1 VLLLGDQ
8 VSEKINKT
16 AIGAF
21 VLGALALL
29 VATVLILGSGKLFTR
44 EFVYITYFPGSVKGL
59 SVGAPVVFRGVKVG
73 RVTDISI
80 MTNPQSI
87 ELKIPVLFTVNPAK
101 FKGTRVE
108 FQRDAAAIRKAV
120 GLGLRTQLQT
130 QSFVTGQLM
139 LALDFFPEKPAAY
152 VGWDKDTRY
161 PEIPSIPSDIE
172 ELYKIVGALP
182 VKKIAENLNETLTS
196 IDALVHSIDA
206 KQTTKTLVSAIKE
219 VQTLV
224 RHVDAKLGPVVAS
237 ITKTSGAAAA
247 TLEETR
253 EAMVAVKGLVAASQ
267 STFDAAQAAL
277 KQSEETLQAYAPDSP
292 LITELN
298 RTLRQL
304 SATSRSFRNLSD
316 YLERH
321 PESLI
326 RGKSGGK
333 GDAR

>member
-21 VLGALALL
+21 VLGAVGLL
-29 VATVLILGSGKLFTR
+29 VAAILILGSGKLFTR
-44 EFVYITYFPGSVKGL
+44 EFVYITYFAGSVKGL

-108 FQRDAAAIRKAV
+108 FQRDAGAIGKAV
-120 GLGLRTQLQT
+120 ASGLRTQLQT

-139 LALDFFPEKPAAY
+139 LSLDFFPEKPAVY
-152 VGWDKDTRY
+152 VGWDKETRY
-161 PEIPSIPSDIE
+161 PEIPSIPSDFE

-182 VKKIAENLNETLTS
+182 VKKIAENLNETLAG
-196 IDALVHSIDA
+196 IDALIQSIDA
-206 KQTTKTLVSAIKE
+206 KQTTETLVSAVRE

-224 RHVDAKLGPVVAS
+224 RHVDARLGPVVTS
-237 ITKTSGAAAA
+237 ITKTSGAAER
-247 TLEETR
+247 TLEETQ

-267 STFDAAQAAL
+267 STFDAARAAL
-277 KQSEETLQAYAPDSP
+277 QQTEATLQGYSPDSP
-292 LITELN
+292 LIIELHK
-298 RTLRQL
+298 TLREL

-321 PESLI
+321 PESLL
-326 RGKSGGK
+326 RGKSGAK
-333 GDAR
+333 GDLR

>member
-1 VLLLGDQ
+1 MLLLGDQ

-21 VLGALALL
+21 VLGAVGLL
-29 VATVLILGSGKLFTR
+29 VAAILILGSGKLFTR
-44 EFVYITYFPGSVKGL
+44 EFVYITYFAGSVKGL
-59 SVGAPVVFRGVKVG
+59 NVGAPVVFRGVKVG

-80 MTNPQSI
+80 MTNPQSL

-108 FQRDAAAIRKAV
+108 FQRDAAAIGKAV

-139 LALDFFPEKPAAY
+139 LALDYFPDKPAAY
-152 VGWDKDTRY
+152 VGWDQDTRY

-182 VKKIAENLNETLTS
+182 VKKIAENLNQTLSS
-196 IDALVHSIDA
+196 IDALVHSIDG
-206 KQTTKTLVSAIKE
+206 KQTSETLVSAIRE

-224 RHVDAKLGPVVAS
+224 RHIDVKLGPVVAS
-237 ITKTSGAAAA
+237 ITKTSGAAEA

-253 EAMVAVKGLVAASQ
+253 EAMVAVKGLVASSQ
-267 STFDAAQAAL
+267 STFDAARAAL
-277 KQSEETLQAYAPDSP
+277 KQTEATLQAYSPDSP

-298 RTLRQL
+298 KTLRQL

-321 PESLI
+321 PESLL

-333 GDAR
+333 GDSR

>member
-21 VLGALALL
+21 VLGAVGLL
-29 VATVLILGSGKLFTR
+29 VAAILILGSGKLFTR
-44 EFVYITYFPGSVKGL
+44 EFVYITYFAGSVKGL

-108 FQRDAAAIRKAV
+108 FQRDAGAIGKAV
-120 GLGLRTQLQT
+120 ASGLRTQLQT

-139 LALDFFPEKPAAY
+139 LSLDFFPEKPAVY
-152 VGWDKDTRY
+152 VGWDKETRY
-161 PEIPSIPSDIE
+161 PEIPSIPSDLE

-182 VKKIAENLNETLTS
+182 VKKIAENLNETLAG
-196 IDALVHSIDA
+196 IDALIQSIDA
-206 KQTTKTLVSAIKE
+206 KQTTETLVSAVRE

-224 RHVDAKLGPVVAS
+224 RHVDARLGPVVTS
-237 ITKTSGAAAA
+237 ITKTSGAAER
-247 TLEETR
+247 TLEETQ

-267 STFDAAQAAL
+267 STFDAARAAL
-277 KQSEETLQAYAPDSP
+277 QQTEATLQGYSPDSP
-292 LITELN
+292 LIIELHK
-298 RTLRQL
+298 TLREL

-321 PESLI
+321 PESLL
-326 RGKSGGK
+326 RGKSGAK
-333 GDAR
+333 GDLR

>member
-8 VSEKINKT
+8 VSEKIGKT

-29 VATVLILGSGKLFTR
+29 VAAVLILGSGKLFTR
-44 EFVYITYFPGSVKGL
+44 EFVYITYFAGSVKGL
-59 SVGAPVVFRGVKVG
+59 NVGAPVVFRGVKVG

-80 MTNPQSI
+80 MTNPQSV

-108 FQRDAAAIRKAV
+108 FQRDAAAMRKAV

-139 LALDFFPEKPAAY
+139 LALDYFPDKPAAY
-152 VGWDKDTRY
+152 VGWEKDSNY
-161 PEIPSIPSDIE
+161 SEIPSIPSDLE

-182 VKKIAENLNETLTS
+182 VQKIAENLNGTLAS

-206 KQTTKTLVSAIKE
+206 KRTTKTLVSAVRE

-224 RHVDAKLGPVVAS
+224 RHVDAKLDPLVAS
-237 ITKTSGAAAA
+237 ITKTSGTAEV

-267 STFDAAQAAL
+267 GTFDAARAAL

-298 RTLRQL
+298 KTLRQL

-321 PESLI
+321 PESLL
-326 RGKSGGK
+326 RGKSGAK
-333 GDAR
+333 GDSK